1 MITIDDFVTRGHQLY
16 ESEDGRR
23 EILDLMLSYLKS
35 GNEKKIAYF
44 LHDIHR
50 ILFGKAR
57 IFWDSVIPNLYTLQ
71 KKKKKIQKEFLEFFL
86 KENIDVFTGI
96 YSIIKHNEYILSDYL
111 PVLVRFLPVAEPP
124 PEYFVDLFLIL
135 CDVLTN
141 SSKFEDKLYR
151 QMIEKLSIKALYRY
165 MFDENLIAENFFF
178 REELFRVLDEL
189 KGMEAYPEMKKI
201 YRRAIKNLEGT
212 YTITGK
218 FDLKSASLLILYKFS
233 SSLKALK
240 NTGKSNEQKLREILR
255 LIVENEEEINF
266 FYRERCIR
274 LKITGIEEKTDRFI
288 KTAIGKIKDG
298 LSETGEMSGFRAGY
312 TSSEISDSLSRLL

>member
-135 CDVLTN
+135 CDVLTD

-151 QMIEKLSIKALYRY
+151 QMIEKLSIKAFYRY

-218 FDLKSASLLILYKFS
+218 LDLKSASLLILYKFS

-240 NTGKSNEQKLREILR
+240 NTGKSNEQELRKILR
-255 LIVENEEEINF
+255 LIVENEEEIIS
-266 FYRERCIR
+266 FYRERCRR

-298 LSETGEMSGFRAGY
+298 LSETGEMSGFGAGY

>member
-50 ILFGKAR
+50 ILFGEAR
-57 IFWDSVIPNLYTLQ
+57 IFWDSIIPNLYTLRWQ
-71 KKKKKIQKEFLEFFL
+71 KEKIQKEFLEFFL

-135 CDVLTN
+135 CDVLTD

-201 YRRAIKNLEGT
+201 YRRAIKNLERT

-218 FDLKSASLLILYKFS
+218 LDLKSASLLILYKFS

-255 LIVENEEEINF
+255 LIVENEEEIIS
-266 FYRERCIR
+266 FYRERCRR

-298 LSETGEMSGFRAGY
+298 LSETGETLGFRTGY
-312 TSSEISDSLSRLL
+312 TSSEISNSLSRLL